1 MTLTTRI
8 SKLEEAARNPAA
20 SDRAVVIRDSGE
32 TEADAIA
39 RSGAPRH
46 AFVVHTAQ
54 QAYLALLP
62 GGRLYPLQAAADPG
76 ATAWLAAMVLAQ

>member
-8 SKLEEAARNPAA
+8 SKLEEAARNTAV
-20 SDRAVVIRDSGE
+20 SDRAVVIRESDES
-32 TEADAIA
+32 EADAIA

-46 AFVVHTAQ
+46 AFVVQTAQ

-62 GGRLYPLQAAADPG
+62 GGRLYPLHAAAGPS
-76 ATAWLAAMVLAQ
+76 TTTWLATMGLAT